1 MSFAL
6 NIKTFYMKRQTFL
19 TIASMIAFIVGVTA
33 TFFPSLLLVSKG
45 VFPDDGVKV
54 WMTEVGIL
62 LIVLGVV
69 NFLIRKHPSSP
80 TLFVLF
86 LGNVLIQLGLLAVEA
101 LAFAKGTITEIS
113 GIIPNSV
120 VHVVLAMG
128 FAYYIFKMVPNENPQ
143 SVSL

>member
-1 MSFAL
+1 
-6 NIKTFYMKRQTFL
+6 MKRQTFL
-19 TIASMIAFIVGVTA
+19 TIASMIAFLVGVMA

-45 VFPDDGVKV
+45 VFPGDGVKV

-62 LIVLGVV
+62 LIVSGVI

-86 LGNVLIQLGLLAVEA
+86 LGNVLIQLGLLAVEV

-113 GIIPNSV
+113 GIIPNSII
-120 VHVVLAMG
+120 HGVLAIG
-128 FAYYIFKMVPNENPQ
+128 FTYYIFRMVPNENPQ
-143 SVSL
+143 GVSLKVDH